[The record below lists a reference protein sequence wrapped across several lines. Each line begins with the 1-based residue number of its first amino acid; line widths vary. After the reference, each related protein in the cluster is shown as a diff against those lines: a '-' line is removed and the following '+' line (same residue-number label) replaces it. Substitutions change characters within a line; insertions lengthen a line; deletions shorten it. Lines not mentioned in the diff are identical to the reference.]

1 MCDALCEKEKK
12 FAFIPAPYF
21 PPPVVEAY
29 PCRTVEVDTPIYEPR
44 IKPVIKNIVQET
56 TINIPKIQYKEKIVQ
71 VPKVEYR
78 HVPNVKY
85 VETPIYQDRY
95 KYKDVEVPQKQ
106 YKIKPVFKVVDVP
119 EVEYVDKFVEKKY
132 KRFKYVPKEVPVPF
146 RPKREIYTEVPVPRY
161 IPQTID
167 DVIQNNN
174 MGYPGTVPP
183 PHFNELPMYGGYNEG
198 MVGSMDPF
206 ATYMVKKE
214 GNKCCLS
221 SLCGKGEKNASMSP
235 VFINSPPPL
244 MSEGN
249 ILQHPNMALYP
260 PMYGDGIAYSPPFI
274 IQEEENN
281 FCNCLIETT
290 SNILAAS
297 GIAIILAGKLTI
309 DGINFLLK
317 KKEEN
322 RNKNRQNNNND
333 DNTSVKL
340 KNTISNSKSDIK
352 THIED
357 KKSNSAKSNQLSVRT
372 DTIDLN

>member
-12 FAFIPAPYF
+12 YSFIPAPYF

-29 PCRTVEVDTPIYEPR
+29 PCRPIEIDTPIYEPLV
-44 IKPVIKNIVQET
+44 KPVIKNIVQET
-56 TINIPKIQYKEKIVQ
+56 TINVPKIQYKEKIVE
-71 VPKVEYR
+71 VPKIEYR
-78 HVPNVKY
+78 PVPVVKY
-85 VETPIYQDRY
+85 IETPIYQDRY
-95 KYKDVEVPQKQ
+95 KYRDVEVPQKQ

-119 EVEYVDKFVEKKY
+119 EVEYVDKYVEKKY

-167 DVIQNNN
+167 DVMQNNS

-183 PHFNELPMYGGYNEG
+183 PHFNELPMHSAYNEG
-198 MVGSMDPF
+198 MIGSIDPYSS
-206 ATYMVKKE
+206 YMIKKE

-221 SLCGKGEKNASMSP
+221 SLCGKGNKNAHINP
-235 VFINSPPPL
+235 VFINSGPHLIPRGDMVP
-244 MSEGN
+244 S
-249 ILQHPNMALYP
+249 PDMALYP

-297 GIAIILAGKLTI
+297 GIAIILAGKLTV
-309 DGINFLLK
+309 DGINFLLRKNEDMKNKK
-317 KKEEN
+317 KKE
-322 RNKNRQNNNND
+322 ND
-333 DNTSVKL
+333 DSDVY
-340 KNTISNSKSDIK
+340 SKKDSTTKSEIK
-352 THIED
+352 TD
-357 KKSNSAKSNQLSVRT
+357 MKKKRSSSLKSNQMSSLT